1 MVNIRLYDETADN
14 IDLVNRNLVDI
25 FDYTK
30 LIDPPKNFS
39 LLRNVLKDFNKILQE
54 EVHNDSTNETKILTV
69 STSSNSERDLPDKDY
84 KGAYLVNIMICAFT
98 VVING

>member
-1 MVNIRLYDETADN
+1 MTNIRFYNETTDN

-54 EVHNDSTNETKILTV
+54 EVHNDSTDETKTLTV

-84 KGAYLVNIMICAFT
+84 KRRLSGKYNDMCFYCS
-98 VVING
+98 NKR